1 MIFVLVAVLA
11 KYVPGMCVQKAK
23 GIDVIR
29 RGILP
34 RLMKRNCVVV
44 VVVVVVLLHVD
55 LQGCDDCS
63 LIIKEARRVKLVR
76 LLRIAVVG
84 ATPHHGRRNGGR
96 D

>member
-34 RLMKRNCVVV
+34 RLMKRKCCVVV
-44 VVVVVVLLHVD
+44 VVVVVLHVD
-55 LQGCDDCS
+55 LPGCDDCL

-84 ATPHHGRRNGGR
+84 GRV
-96 D
+96 